1 MGRGKWLI
9 KYLHIHTNIAVT
21 TMTKQIALSEN
32 SLGSDSLG
40 SNWE

>member
-9 KYLHIHTNIAVT
+9 KYLHIHTNTAVT

-32 SLGSDSLG
+32 SLGCDSLG
-40 SNWE
+40 RNWE